1 MTKIIYKAD
10 DGSVTIIAPA
20 SDQYMPINPS
30 TGSAYTIDEVAA
42 KDVPTGKKYKK
53 MEDSEFPTDHTF
65 RNAWT
70 VDEADLTDGV
80 GA

>member
-1 MTKIIYKAD
+1 MTKIIYSQD
-10 DGSVTIIAPA
+10 DGIVAFLIPCGVGKE
-20 SDQYMPINPS
+20 INPA
-30 TGSAYTIDEVAA
+30 TGKVFTIDEIAQ

-53 MEDSEFPTDHTF
+53 IEDSELPSSMEF
-65 RNAWT
+65 RDAWV